1 MKLIFIKLIFL
12 NLIKLIS
19 IGNFLIFLDMF
30 IFFKMMF
37 FIISSGIL
45 ENIIIFLIMY
55 ISYLRER
62 DYYLGSLVLF
72 GRVILELVLLRY
84 FLFCFLNLDYYD
96 VYNLFFYKA
105 FGVC

>member
-1 MKLIFIKLIFL
+1 MKLIFTKLISL

-19 IGNFLIFLDMF
+19 TGNLLTLPDMF

-37 FIISSGIL
+37 FTISSGIL
-45 ENIIIFLIMY
+45 ENITTFLTMY

-62 DYYLGSLVLF
+62 DHHLGSLALL
-72 GRVILELVLLRY
+72 GRVTLESALLRY
-84 FLFCFLNLDYYD
+84 FLLCLLNPDHYD
-96 VYNLFFYKA
+96 VYNLLPHKA